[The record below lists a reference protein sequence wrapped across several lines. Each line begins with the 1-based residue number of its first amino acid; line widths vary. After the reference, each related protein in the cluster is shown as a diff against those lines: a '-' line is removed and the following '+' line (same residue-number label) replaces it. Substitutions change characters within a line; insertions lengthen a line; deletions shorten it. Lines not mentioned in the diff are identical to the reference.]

1 MPDPERQEDLDQL
14 RLKNLLREFAASQHG
29 RGRLRTFRTEEIRA
43 GFSETWKRR
52 DYAVIVQVA
61 DRLPSQVIEEDR
73 NLLMY
78 VDNARL
84 CIGQAPQQATIFE

>member
-1 MPDPERQEDLDQL
+1 M
-14 RLKNLLREFAASQHG
+14 RLKNLLREFAAYQHG
-29 RGRLRTFRTEEIRA
+29 RGSVAHIPHRGDPA
-43 GFSETWKRR
+43 GFSDAWKRR

-61 DRLPSQVIEEDR
+61 DRLPSQVIEEDA

-84 CIGQAPQQATIFE
+84 RFGQLPQQATIFE